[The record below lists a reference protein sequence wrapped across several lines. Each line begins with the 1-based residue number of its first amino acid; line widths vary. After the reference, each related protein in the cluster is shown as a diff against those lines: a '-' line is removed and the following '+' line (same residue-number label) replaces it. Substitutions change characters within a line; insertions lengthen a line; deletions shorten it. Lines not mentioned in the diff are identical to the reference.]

1 MKSILVV
8 LVSFFAVTSGLAQT
22 FQATI
27 QPLPATGAGV
37 TVCVKTPGTVTGKVS
52 SLTITIAIPVSV
64 GTRPVIGVDN
74 SADPFIGYD
83 VYNAVNQTF
92 DGAEHYI
99 YNVLGTGDVIPA
111 GATKVF
117 TGGVDVPM
125 AVINFSG
132 GAPGVSS
139 QIKMANLPDGGTDP
153 NPNSYFGFSVD
164 GSDVVNLSAMFYGI
178 NLISTATNDGLG
190 YSGTSFARTVP
201 LVPLPISFLSFNAL
215 KKADNAQLDWSVQN
229 ESALTDRYEIER
241 SFTGS
246 DFKKIGTVAPLNN
259 GNSYN
264 SYVSTDYN
272 LSSLNSSGK
281 IYYRI
286 KQVDRDG
293 RFVHTEIRSVRL
305 DGKTFDLSVYPNP
318 VVSTTKLYL
327 DLADAAQVKIKL
339 IDAAG
344 KVVQTEVFDG
354 VKGLNP
360 HPLNTTKLIAGT
372 YMVQV
377 EAGNQTRTIPVVKSK

>member
-1 MKSILVV
+1 MKSIVAIF
-8 LVSFFAVTSGLAQT
+8 VSIFTITTGFAQT

-27 QPLPATGAGV
+27 QPLPASGAGV
-37 TVCVKTPGTVTGKVS
+37 TVSVKTPATVTGKVS

-64 GTRPVIGVDN
+64 GTKPVIGVDN
-74 SADPFIGYD
+74 SADPYISYD
-83 VYNAVNQTF
+83 VYNAINQTF

-99 YNVLGTGDVIPA
+99 YNVLGTGDVVPA
-111 GATKVF
+111 GASKVF
-117 TGGVDVPM
+117 TGGTDVPL
-125 AVINFSG
+125 AVISFSG
-132 GAPGVSS
+132 GAPGITS

-153 NPNSYFGFSVD
+153 NPNSYFGFSID
-164 GSDVVNLSAMFYGI
+164 GADVVNLSAMFYGI

-190 YSGTSFARTVP
+190 YSGTSFARTIP

-241 SFTGS
+241 SFTVS

-259 GNSYN
+259 GNSNN
-264 SYVSTDYN
+264 SYVSTDYH

-293 RFVHTEIRSVRL
+293 KFAYTEIRSVRL
-305 DGKTFDLSVYPNP
+305 DGKTFDVSVYPNP
-318 VVSTTKLYL
+318 LVSATKLYV

-339 IDAAG
+339 IDATG
-344 KVVQTEVFDG
+344 KVIQTEVFDG

-360 HPLNTTKLIAGT
+360 HPLNTGKLIAGT

-377 EAGNQTRTIPVVKSK
+377 EAGSQTKTVPVVKNN